1 MSHVSGGPGC
11 VKESGDAGH
20 ELESRCSAP
29 QAALVSAVTV
39 FVVARGAIIE
49 PFGVAADGC
58 PVGDRTLAEVRDD
71 ILGRCGLRPPPAKV
85 TDDAVVAGP
94 ALVLA
99 DDVWVSRRALAAFLS
114 VARARPSTSRLRLPH
129 GRLFELLSP
138 LQDVEVDN
146 GGAIYACAFVPAGVT
161 TTAREALDTA
171 VAVTIPMRVIP
182 TRVPVPRTLLGVPS
196 GQMEWPLTST
206 VVMRL
211 RHWVHVLRA
220 SHVAPQVWLLE
231 HALRDPLRSAW
242 RAVLGWRPTA
252 AAREAAWKRRFVFA
266 GRRCQIHPSAI
277 IEGSVIG
284 DDVVIGPGAVVLHS
298 VIGSGSRL
306 EQRTHVSQCTL
317 GRRTFMSLNS
327 SMQAC
332 VTFDDADACA
342 NNLQACV
349 VGARAGLTSFA
360 RALDTTLFDDG
371 RPGAPVQV
379 LDGAVRRAVGEL
391 PCGAC
396 FGPDSYVGAGATI
409 AAGRAIGAGVRIVGE
424 GLVTRIATSGPGT
437 FRVVDGGLVPWRT

>member
-1 MSHVSGGPGC
+1 MSP
-11 VKESGDAGH
+11 
-20 ELESRCSAP
+20 
-29 QAALVSAVTV
+29 VTV
-39 FVVARGAIIE
+39 FVVARGGVIA
-49 PFGVAADGC
+49 PFGVAADAC
-58 PVGDRTLAEVRDD
+58 PVGDRTLAEGRDD
-71 ILGRCGLRPPPAKV
+71 TMRRCGLRPPKTKV
-85 TDDAVVAGP
+85 ADDTVVIGP

-114 VARARPSTSRLRLPH
+114 AASSSSQAVRLRLPR
-129 GRLFELLSP
+129 GRLLELLLP
-138 LQDVEVDN
+138 LQDVEVDDI
-146 GGAIYACAFVPAGVT
+146 GAIYGCAFVPAGIT
-161 TTAREALDTA
+161 TTAGAALDTA
-171 VAVTIPMRVIP
+171 APLDLVARVIP
-182 TRVPVPRTLLGVPS
+182 TMVPVPRSLLGVPS
-196 GQMEWPLTST
+196 GQMQWPLTST

-231 HALRDPLRSAW
+231 RAVRDPVRSAW
-242 RAVLGWRPTA
+242 RALLGLRPTA
-252 AAREAAWKRRFVFA
+252 AARQAAWSRQFVYV
-266 GRRCQIHPSAI
+266 GRRCRIHPSAV

-284 DDVVIGPGAVVLHS
+284 DDVVIGPGAIVLHS
-298 VIGSGSRL
+298 VIGAGSRL

-360 RALDTTLFDDG
+360 RALDTTLFEDG
-371 RPGAPVQV
+371 RPGAPVEV
-379 LDGAVRRAVGEL
+379 VDGDRRRRVGEL

-396 FGPDSYVGAGATI
+396 FGPDSYVGAGATV
-409 AAGRAIGAGVRIVGE
+409 AAGRMIGAGVRIVGE
-424 GLVTRIATSGPGT
+424 GLVTRTVTSGPGT
-437 FRVVDGGLVPWRT
+437 FRVVDGGLGPWRG

>member
-1 MSHVSGGPGC
+1 VLCQTTRHQKRHVSGDPAA
-11 VKESGDAGH
+11 VKESCDAGH
-20 ELESRCSAP
+20 EPGRGPFAPERELETRPAAAQSRR
-29 QAALVSAVTV
+29 VSAVTV
-39 FVVARGAIIE
+39 FVVTRGGVIA

-58 PVGDRTLAEVRDD
+58 PIGDRTLAEVRDD
-71 ILGRCGLRPPPAKV
+71 TLRRCGLAPPTTKV
-85 TDDAVVAGP
+85 ADDVAVIGP

-99 DDVWVSRRALAAFLS
+99 DDVWVSRRALAAFL
-114 VARARPSTSRLRLPH
+114 
-129 GRLFELLSP
+129 
-138 LQDVEVDN
+138 
-146 GGAIYACAFVPAGVT
+146 GGAIYGCAFVPAGVT
-161 TTAREALDTA
+161 TTAREALDA
-171 VAVTIPMRVIP
+171 AAPLSIPMRVIP
-182 TRVPVPRTLLGVPS
+182 TAVPVPRTLLGVPS
-196 GQMEWPLTST
+196 GQMMWPLTST

-220 SHVAPQVWLLE
+220 SHVVPQVWLLE
-231 HALRDPLRSAW
+231 QALRDPVRSLW
-242 RAVLGWRPTA
+242 RGLLGLRPTA
-252 AAREAAWKRRFVFA
+252 AAREAAWKRRFVFV
-266 GRRCQIHPSAI
+266 GRRCQIHPSAL

-360 RALDTTLFDDG
+360 RALDTTLFEDG

-379 LDGAVRRAVGEL
+379 MDGGQRRPTGEL

-409 AAGRAIGAGVRIVGE
+409 AAGRMIGAGVRIVGE
-424 GLVTRIATSGPGT
+424 GLVTRTATTGPGT
-437 FRVVDGGLVPWRT
+437 YRVVDGGLVPLRADGS

>member
-1 MSHVSGGPGC
+1 M
-11 VKESGDAGH
+11 
-20 ELESRCSAP
+20 
-29 QAALVSAVTV
+29 SAVTV
-39 FVVARGAIIE
+39 FVVTRGGVIA

-58 PVGDRTLAEVRDD
+58 PIGDRTLAEVRDD
-71 ILGRCGLRPPPAKV
+71 TLRRCGLAPPTTKV
-85 TDDAVVAGP
+85 ADDVAVIGP

-99 DDVWVSRRALAAFLS
+99 DDVWVSRRALAAFLG
-114 VARARPSTSRLRLPH
+114 VARAHPTTSRLRLPA
-129 GRLFELLSP
+129 GRLLELLLP
-138 LQDVEVDN
+138 LQDVEVDD
-146 GGAIYACAFVPAGVT
+146 GGAIYGCAFVPAGVT
-161 TTAREALDTA
+161 TTAREALDA
-171 VAVTIPMRVIP
+171 AAPLSIPMRVIP
-182 TRVPVPRTLLGVPS
+182 TAVPVPRTLLGVPS
-196 GQMEWPLTST
+196 GQMMWPLTST

-220 SHVAPQVWLLE
+220 SHVVPQVWLLE
-231 HALRDPLRSAW
+231 QALRDPVRSLW
-242 RAVLGWRPTA
+242 RGLLGLRPTA
-252 AAREAAWKRRFVFA
+252 AAREAAWKRRFVFV
-266 GRRCQIHPSAI
+266 GRRCQIHPSAL

-360 RALDTTLFDDG
+360 RALDTTLFEDG

-379 LDGAVRRAVGEL
+379 MDGGQRRPTGEL

-409 AAGRAIGAGVRIVGE
+409 AAGRMIGAGVRIVGE
-424 GLVTRIATSGPGT
+424 GLVTRTATTGPGT
-437 FRVVDGGLVPWRT
+437 YRVVDGGLVPLRADGS